1 MIRILETPM
10 LVLSFFFSSTLLLID
25 PNMMNMITTIGS
37 LGIALILNVRRV
49 LFNLKR
55 LHTLITN
62 WKRGMDE
69 LERDFKERDF
79 KEKDG
84 NN

>member
-10 LVLSFFFSSTLLLID
+10 LVLSFFFSSTLLIID
-25 PNMMNMITTIGS
+25 PNTINLITTVGS
-37 LGIALILNVRRV
+37 LGLALILNVRRV
-49 LFNLKR
+49 LFNLNR

-84 NN
+84 ND

>member
-10 LVLSFFFSSTLLLID
+10 LVLSFFFSSTLLIID
-25 PNMMNMITTIGS
+25 PNTINLITTVGS
-37 LGIALILNVRRV
+37 LGLALILNVRRV

-84 NN
+84 ND